1 MRSRLLRNKII
12 VNVARMLWGDVVFI
26 LFFPQAVVNVAC
38 ARRRLLEKLQEKNPY
53 SKGITPR

>member
-26 LFFPQAVVNVAC
+26 LFS
-38 ARRRLLEKLQEKNPY
+38 RKLL
-53 SKGITPR
+53 